1 LFGSYFLAMFSIEF
15 NNFQVIKH
23 ALRQQAKR
31 RRKNTTIASGH
42 PIAPIPRLV
51 VKTSSLGCH
60 SPVPPAIPKAS
71 TMQEVLASIPGFN
84 LKHRKKTARK
94 LSAAAQLEQT
104 KEGLIDLETPDSIFA
119 VLNLSKLLTQETLAQ
134 LPLLY
139 QQKLLQLLP
148 EVDRPTSFTGFKY
161 VNITFCCQIINKH
174 FHFQERLYWA
184 Q

>member
-1 LFGSYFLAMFSIEF
+1 
-15 NNFQVIKH
+15 
-23 ALRQQAKR
+23 
-31 RRKNTTIASGH
+31 
-42 PIAPIPRLV
+42 
-51 VKTSSLGCH
+51 
-60 SPVPPAIPKAS
+60 
-71 TMQEVLASIPGFN
+71 MQEVLASIPGFN

-148 EVDRPTSFTGFKY
+148 EVDRPSSFTGFKY
-161 VNITFCCQIINKH
+161 VPK
-174 FHFQERLYWA
+174 LS
-184 Q
+184 

>member
-1 LFGSYFLAMFSIEF
+1 LYSSF
-15 NNFQVIKH
+15 NVNILQVIKH

-51 VKTSSLGCH
+51 VKASSLGCH
-60 SPVPPAIPKAS
+60 SPVPPATPKAS

-148 EVDRPTSFTGFKY
+148 EVDRPSTFTGFK
-161 VNITFCCQIINKH
+161 
-174 FHFQERLYWA
+174 
-184 Q
+184 